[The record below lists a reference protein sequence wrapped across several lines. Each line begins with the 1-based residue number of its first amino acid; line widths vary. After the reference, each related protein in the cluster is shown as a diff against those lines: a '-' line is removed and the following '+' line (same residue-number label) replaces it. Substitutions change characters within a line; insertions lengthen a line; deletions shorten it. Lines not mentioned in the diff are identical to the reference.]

1 MGVSKTNTVWLMPPL
16 ILSVLSILLFAGR
29 VAATGSAKLAFLNWN
44 LLLAWLPL
52 LFAWWLSYTLKR
64 QRWLSL
70 NGLVLSLF
78 WLLFLPNSF
87 YIVTDFIHLSE
98 TEGVSL
104 VYDAVMIMSF
114 ALTGLL
120 LGCMSTGIVHGE
132 LIKRVSRRRALDI
145 IGSSFLVSGLAIYLG
160 RTLGYNSWD
169 ILANPFGLFMD
180 VVERLANPG
189 AYGGMYSMMLL
200 FFIYISA
207 VYTAY
212 YHLRKGLKP

>member
-1 MGVSKTNTVWLMPPL
+1 MGVSKSNAVWLMPPL
-16 ILSVLSILLFAGR
+16 ILSVLSIGLFAGR
-29 VAATGSAKLAFLNWN
+29 ITATGSARLSFLNWN
-44 LLLAWLPL
+44 LMLAWLPL
-52 LFAWWLSYTLKR
+52 LFSWWLSYTLKR

-114 ALTGLL
+114 ALAGLA
-120 LGCMSTGIVHGE
+120 LGCISAGIVHGE
-132 LIKRVSRRRALDI
+132 LTKRLSRRRALDI
-145 IGSSFLVSGLAIYLG
+145 IGSTFLISALAIYLG

-180 VVERLANPG
+180 VVERLVNPV
-189 AYGGMYSMMLL
+189 AYGGMYSMTLL
-200 FFIYISA
+200 FFVYISA
-207 VYTAY
+207 VYAAY

>member
-1 MGVSKTNTVWLMPPL
+1 MGVSKSNAVWLMPPL
-16 ILSVLSILLFAGR
+16 ILSVLSIVLFAGR
-29 VAATGSAKLAFLNWN
+29 VAATGSARLSFLNWN
-44 LLLAWLPL
+44 LMLAWLPL
-52 LFAWWLSYTLKR
+52 LFSWWLSYTLKR

-114 ALTGLL
+114 ALAGLA
-120 LGCMSTGIVHGE
+120 LGCISAGIVHGE
-132 LIKRVSRRRALDI
+132 LTKRLSRRRALDI
-145 IGSSFLVSGLAIYLG
+145 IGSTFLISALAIYLG

-180 VVERLANPG
+180 VVERLVNPV
-189 AYGGMYSMMLL
+189 AYGGMYSMTLL
-200 FFIYISA
+200 FFVYISA
-207 VYTAY
+207 VYAAY